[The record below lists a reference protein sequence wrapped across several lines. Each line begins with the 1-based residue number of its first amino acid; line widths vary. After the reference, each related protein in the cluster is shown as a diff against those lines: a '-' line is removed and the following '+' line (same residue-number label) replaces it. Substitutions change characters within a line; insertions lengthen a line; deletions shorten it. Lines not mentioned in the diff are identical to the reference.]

1 MSIVDIGEGV
11 FLSIFVLLAIFA
23 MVKVLFFDN

>member
-11 FLSIFVLLAIFA
+11 FLSIFVLASIFGI
-23 MVKVLFFDN
+23 VKVLFFDK

>member
-23 MVKVLFFDN
+23 MVKVLFFDS